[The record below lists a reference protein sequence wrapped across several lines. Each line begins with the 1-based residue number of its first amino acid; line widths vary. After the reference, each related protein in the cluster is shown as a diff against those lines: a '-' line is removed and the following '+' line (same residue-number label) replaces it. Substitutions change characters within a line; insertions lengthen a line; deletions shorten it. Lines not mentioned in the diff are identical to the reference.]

1 MASNLAWI
9 KVAIAMGGFHLVN
22 CLSHLFAGQELPV
35 WEVKVATEQ
44 EEVHSKAFE
53 ELEISKVFMGP

>member
-9 KVAIAMGGFHLVN
+9 KVAIAMGGYHQAN

-53 ELEISKVFMGP
+53 ALEISKVFKDP